1 MPAIQDTYRRPLMR
15 TLAACA
21 AALCLVASPALA
33 ASPKIDA
40 AVKTFKAV
48 AGDAGKLKTFCAM
61 SKVMESAGEKE
72 DPKIDAQIQGFI
84 KQLGPDF
91 ETAWA
96 AGEDVDENSADGKV
110 YNAALDDLSGKCS

>member
-1 MPAIQDTYRRPLMR
+1 MR
-15 TLAACA
+15 TLAAHAAACA
-21 AALCLVASPALA
+21 AAICLVVSPALA

-84 KQLGPDF
+84 KQLGADF

-96 AGEDVDENSADGKV
+96 AGEDVDENSADGKA
-110 YNAALDDLSGKCS
+110 YNAALDDLSAKCS

>member
-1 MPAIQDTYRRPLMR
+1 MR
-15 TLAACA
+15 TLAACVV
-21 AALCLVASPALA
+21 ALGLAASPALA

-61 SKVMESAGEKE
+61 SKVMEGAGDKE

-84 KQLGPDF
+84 KQLGPEF

>member
-1 MPAIQDTYRRPLMR
+1 MR
-15 TLAACA
+15 TLAACVAALGLA
-21 AALCLVASPALA
+21 AAPALA
-33 ASPKIDA
+33 ASPKIEA
-40 AVKTFKAV
+40 AVKAFKAV

-84 KQLGPDF
+84 KQLGADF

-96 AGEDVDENSADGKV
+96 AGEDIDENSADGKA
-110 YNAALDDLSGKCS
+110 YNAALDDLSAKCS